1 MPVYGTIKNIEAAL
15 IGRGEPAI
23 TRWNRLEGRPRSHHF
38 DRALRAEIRDPLWM
52 LTKQWQLGEFRGD
65 DAGSPVRARICTSV
79 TRFDQYQAEQGAVE
93 KLTLDMPLETKV
105 ERRPIRWSAKGQKLS
120 LDLRLALG
128 RRWLKLLKRDFDAG
142 DLSTDY
148 RTAYRTQYP
157 IAIPDPTVKADAAVC
172 AHVDVWQQVSAVAG
186 RAMDGYALL
195 EYLENPIHNA
205 WDGIGANSADEAK
218 LATLAGG
225 LKDWLGT
232 LVAQPGDPNA
242 DAWFPQRLEYQF
254 NLSAPATSGEYVAS
268 AEEYY
273 QGHLDWYSL
282 ERSDVAALGPAPSGG
297 LPPELKAGS
306 FVPVSLVFSGM
317 PNTRWWQFEERRTN
331 FGEVKPDRTD
341 LGKLLLIEFG
351 LVYANDWFVFP
362 YTLPI
367 GTASTVHGVAITNV
381 FGERV
386 WVEPVT
392 PRGASTW
399 DRWSMYQ
406 LTGSGDVSAL
416 ILPQAT
422 DHVQESPPLEGVAM
436 VRDEMANLVYGI
448 EKRVPVASGA
458 SRPGGEAG
466 RELFNM
472 LAKII
477 GPPPVPPAAVAPVR
491 YQIMNTVPEHWIPF
505 LPVHQ
510 PNSVLETRLQR
521 AAMPRLL
528 GNDPANF
535 DTVEPRTS
543 LLREGLDATPRQPY
557 FVNEEEV
564 PRAGALV
571 TLAYQRTRWL
581 EGRVYVWLGV
591 TKTTGRGEASSG
603 LAFDQLVPNDTGL

>member
-1 MPVYGTIKNIEAAL
+1 MPVYGTLRNIEAAL
-15 IGRGEPAI
+15 FSRGEPAI
-23 TRWNRLEGRPRSHHF
+23 TRWNRLEGRPRTHHF
-38 DRALRAEIRDPLWM
+38 DRALRAELRDPLWM

-65 DAGSPVRARICTSV
+65 DAGSPVLARICTSA
-79 TRFDQYQAEQGAVE
+79 TRFDQYQAEAGAVE

-128 RRWLKLLKRDFDAG
+128 RRWLKLLKRDLD
-142 DLSTDY
+142 STDLAQDY
-148 RTAYRTQYP
+148 RAAYRTQYA
-157 IAIPDPTVKADAAVC
+157 IASPDSTATADAAVC

-195 EYLENPIHNA
+195 EYLESPGHNA
-205 WDGIGANSADEAK
+205 WDAIGADPGDEARLAILADE
-218 LATLAGG
+218 
-225 LKDWLGT
+225 LKAWVGT

-242 DAWFPQRLEYQF
+242 DAWLPQRLEYQF
-254 NLSAPATSGEYVAS
+254 NISAPATSGEYVAS

-282 ERSDVAALGPAPSGG
+282 EKSNLAALGPAPSGG
-297 LPPELKAGS
+297 PPPELQAS
-306 FVPVSLVFSGM
+306 TFVPVSLVFSGM
-317 PNTRWWQFEERRTN
+317 PNTRWWEFEERRTN
-331 FGEVKPDRTD
+331 LGDARPDRTD
-341 LGKLLLIEFG
+341 VGKLLLLEFG
-351 LVYANDWFVFP
+351 LIYANDWFVFP

-367 GTASTVHGVAITNV
+367 GTASIVHGVAITNV
-381 FGERV
+381 FGERI
-386 WVEPVT
+386 WVEPAT
-392 PRGASTW
+392 SRGASTW
-399 DRWSMYQ
+399 DSWSMYQ
-406 LTGSGDVSAL
+406 LSGSGEEKAL

-422 DHVQESPPLEGVAM
+422 DHVQEGPPLEEVAM

-448 EKRVPVASGA
+448 EKRVPLTSGA
-458 SRPGGEAG
+458 SKPGGEAG
-466 RELFNM
+466 RELFNL

-477 GPPPVPPAAVAPVR
+477 GPPPAPPAPVAPVR

-510 PNSVLETRLQR
+510 PTSVLETRLQR

-535 DTVEPRTS
+535 DIVEPRTS

-557 FVNEEEV
+557 FINEEEV

-571 TLAYQRTRWL
+571 TLSYQRTRWL
-581 EGRVYVWLGV
+581 DGRVYVWLGV

-603 LAFDQLVPNDTGL
+603 LAFDQLVPTDTGL

>member
-1 MPVYGTIKNIEAAL
+1 MPVYGTLRNIEAAL
-15 IGRGEPAI
+15 FSRGEPAI
-23 TRWNRLEGRPRSHHF
+23 TRWNRLEGRPRTHHF

-65 DAGSPVRARICTSV
+65 DAGSPVLARICTSA
-79 TRFDQYQAEQGAVE
+79 TRFDQYQAEEGAVE

-105 ERRPIRWSAKGQKLS
+105 ERRPVRWSAKGQKLS

-128 RRWLKLLKRDFDAG
+128 KRWLKLLKRDFDST
-142 DLSTDY
+142 DLTQDY
-148 RTAYRTQYP
+148 RTAYRTQYA
-157 IAIPDPTVKADAAVC
+157 IASPDPTVKADAAVC
-172 AHVDVWQQVSAVAG
+172 AHADVWQQVSAVAG

-195 EYLENPIHNA
+195 EYLEGPGHNA
-205 WDGIGANSADEAK
+205 WDAIGADPGDEAR
-218 LATLAGG
+218 LTTLAGE
-225 LKDWLGT
+225 LKVWLGT

-242 DAWFPQRLEYQF
+242 DAWLPQRLEYQF
-254 NLSAPATSGEYVAS
+254 NISAPATNGEYVTS

-282 ERSDVAALGPAPSGG
+282 EKSDVSALGPAPSGG
-297 LPPELKAGS
+297 PPPELKAS
-306 FVPVSLVFSGM
+306 TFVPVSLVFSGM
-317 PNTRWWQFEERRTN
+317 PNTRWWEFEERRTN
-331 FGEVKPDRTD
+331 FGEARPDRTD
-341 LGKLLLIEFG
+341 VGKLLLLEFG
-351 LVYANDWFVFP
+351 LIYANDWFVFP

-392 PRGASTW
+392 TRGASTW
-399 DRWSMYQ
+399 DSWSMYQ
-406 LTGSGDVSAL
+406 LTGSGEEKAL
-416 ILPQAT
+416 ILPHAT
-422 DHVQESPPLEGVAM
+422 DHVQEGPAHEEVAI

-448 EKRVPVASGA
+448 EKRVPMPSGA
-458 SRPGGEAG
+458 SKPGGEAG
-466 RELFNM
+466 RELFNL

-477 GPPPVPPAAVAPVR
+477 GPPPAPPAPVAPVR
-491 YQIMNTVPEHWIPF
+491 YEIMNTVPEHWIPF

-510 PNSVLETRLQR
+510 PSSVLETRLQR

-535 DTVEPRTS
+535 DIVEPRTS

-571 TLAYQRTRWL
+571 TLSYQRARWL
-581 EGRVYVWLGV
+581 NGRVYVWLGV

-603 LAFDQLVPNDTGL
+603 LAFDQLVPTDTNL